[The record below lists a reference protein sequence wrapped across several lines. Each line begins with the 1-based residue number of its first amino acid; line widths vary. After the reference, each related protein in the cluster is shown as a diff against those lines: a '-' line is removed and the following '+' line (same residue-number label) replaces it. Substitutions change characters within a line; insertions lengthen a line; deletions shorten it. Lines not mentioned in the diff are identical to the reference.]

1 MELILMRHG
10 TTQGNLERRF
20 IGTLDVPLL
29 PQGEELARR
38 VGATLPAVEHIYR
51 SPLQRCRRTAEL
63 LWPGVEMTVVDEL
76 RESDFGPFEGKNHEE
91 LKDDP
96 LYQAWLGMG
105 DRPNFA
111 AMPVGESAQQV
122 TDRVSIGL
130 ERRRPTPP
138 AGALAG
144 WEWCPTA
151 GPSWPCWPSTAGRAG
166 LLRLDVSQLRRLPG
180 GAESGHPGADHSGGV
195 QGGEGAMSWGVSH
208 LLALLTGFCLDLLLG
223 DPHWAPHP
231 VRAVGVLIAALEKLL
246 RRLFPK
252 SPRRRGWPAARRW
265 WRSPSPFQPASP
277 PCCCGGCGLL
287 SPWLAFAA
295 EALLCYQLLAAKS
308 LRDESGKVYE
318 ALKAGDLPGA
328 RHAVSM
334 IVGRDTERL
343 DEAGVAKAAVE
354 TVAENASDGVIAPL
368 IFLALGGAPLGML
381 YKAVNTMDS
390 MVGYKNDRYLYF
402 GRAAA
407 RLDDALNFLPARIA
421 GVLMCLGG
429 AAAGYDGKNAW
440 RIFRRDRKRHKSPN
454 SAHTE
459 AACAGALQLQLAG
472 PNYYFGQLVDKP
484 TIGDDQRPVEALD
497 ILRAGRI
504 LYATAFCPAA
514 LLRRAPADSAV
525 PVTPAR
531 RPTRPPS

>member
-1 MELILMRHG
+1 
-10 TTQGNLERRF
+10 
-20 IGTLDVPLL
+20 
-29 PQGEELARR
+29 
-38 VGATLPAVEHIYR
+38 
-51 SPLQRCRRTAEL
+51 
-63 LWPGVEMTVVDEL
+63 
-76 RESDFGPFEGKNHEE
+76 
-91 LKDDP
+91 
-96 LYQAWLGMG
+96 
-105 DRPNFA
+105 
-111 AMPVGESAQQV
+111 
-122 TDRVSIGL
+122 
-130 ERRRPTPP
+130 
-138 AGALAG
+138 
-144 WEWCPTA
+144 
-151 GPSWPCWPSTAGRAG
+151 
-166 LLRLDVSQLRRLPG
+166 
-180 GAESGHPGADHSGGV
+180 
-195 QGGEGAMSWGVSH
+195 MSWGVSH

-252 SPRRRGWPAARRW
+252 SP
-265 WRSPSPFQPASP
+265 
-277 PCCCGGCGLL
+277 GGE
-287 SPWLAFAA
+287 LA
-295 EALLCYQLLAAKS
+295 
-308 LRDESGKVYE
+308 
-318 ALKAGDLPGA
+318 
-328 RHAVSM
+328 
-334 IVGRDTERL
+334 
-343 DEAGVAKAAVE
+343 
-354 TVAENASDGVIAPL
+354 
-368 IFLALGGAPLGML
+368 GGAPLGML

-504 LYATAFCPAA
+504 LYATAFFA
-514 LLRRAPADSAV
+514 LLLFCGV
-525 PVTPAR
+525 PLLILLFP
-531 RPTRPPS
+531 